1 MSLEDASGN
10 PYARSPKGAQGVL
23 QLMPGTAAEMGVS
36 NPNDP
41 AANIDGG
48 LHYFSKILNGP
59 AHGDYRTAAMGYNA
73 GPNRSNF
80 PQSSQSYAD
89 QFVARLPQGQQPQ
102 PGGQPQMPPQQPPA
116 SLGQMAGPN
125 IGADPNAA
133 SLQYQGPSLASLATM
148 PNVKQPSK
156 FTAGN
161 ILGTLGDAL
170 SAYGGK
176 APTFGPFLREQQMMQ
191 QQQNFEMQKYQ
202 QQIAMQMYMMRNGLD
217 TETGKKLVAGGLQ
230 PGTPEWTSAMATSA
244 SNDLNPVVN
253 TEKGPVL
260 RSSVVPHYDPQAVA
274 MLRDAM
280 AKGDHAAAQEFDEHF
295 GRGASL
301 QALGQQ

>member
-1 MSLEDASGN
+1 
-10 PYARSPKGAQGVL
+10 
-23 QLMPGTAAEMGVS
+23 MPGTAAEMGVS

-48 LHYFSKILNGP
+48 LHYFSNILNGP
-59 AHGDYRTAAMGYNA
+59 AHGNYRTAAMGYNA

-89 QFVARLPQGQQPQ
+89 QFVARLPQQPQ

-116 SLGQMAGPN
+116 SLGQMAAPN

-191 QQQNFEMQKYQ
+191 QQQNFEREKFQ
-202 QQIAMQMYMMRNGLD
+202 QELSMRMYAMTHPQDMMDGIAFANAPKSVQEAMVYRENALHP
-217 TETGKKLVAGGLQ
+217 TVAGVQQ
-230 PGTPEWTSAMATSA
+230 PNGSVINTVIPRQLPPQVGEVQDGHKFLGGDPA
-244 SNDLNPVVN
+244 NPN
-253 TEKGPVL
+253 
-260 RSSVVPHYDPQAVA
+260 SWQAV
-274 MLRDAM
+274 
-280 AKGDHAAAQEFDEHF
+280 Q
-295 GRGASL
+295 
-301 QALGQQ
+301 